1 MLGILKNSLLDAKD
15 NDIVNKKN
23 CIKEAPHNKEE
34 IIPKYLKEIEGI
46 EIVDFLDSGSESNVY
61 HISILSKN
69 NNQKKDAIMKL
80 ILDKRKSKNKEVY
93 ISKILKNKNIIDC
106 YTNSDLEQENLSFLI
121 IEYAKYGNFRNFN
134 QKVLNR
140 TYFSESLICYLAY
153 QILNGIKYMHICKI
167 AHMDLKP
174 QNIVMDQF
182 LNAKII
188 EINIL

>member
-1 MLGILKNSLLDAKD
+1 M
-15 NDIVNKKN
+15 
-23 CIKEAPHNKEE
+23 
-34 IIPKYLKEIEGI
+34 
-46 EIVDFLDSGSESNVY
+46 
-61 HISILSKN
+61 
-69 NNQKKDAIMKL
+69 
-80 ILDKRKSKNKEVY
+80 
-93 ISKILKNKNIIDC
+93 
-106 YTNSDLEQENLSFLI
+106 
-121 IEYAKYGNFRNFN
+121 EYAKYGNFRNFN

-188 EINIL
+188 EINILYNYY